1 MAINQH
7 DDREGSLPSY
17 GTEFFSDSESWR
29 GLYRANGS
37 VCVIFPPT
45 ATGTGTM
52 DDYMFNEQVAACKY
66 LHEDTRYLEILNYS
80 VRTSSP
86 FLGR

>member
-1 MAINQH
+1 M
-7 DDREGSLPSY
+7 
-17 GTEFFSDSESWR
+17 
-29 GLYRANGS
+29 
-37 VCVIFPPT
+37 CVIFPPT